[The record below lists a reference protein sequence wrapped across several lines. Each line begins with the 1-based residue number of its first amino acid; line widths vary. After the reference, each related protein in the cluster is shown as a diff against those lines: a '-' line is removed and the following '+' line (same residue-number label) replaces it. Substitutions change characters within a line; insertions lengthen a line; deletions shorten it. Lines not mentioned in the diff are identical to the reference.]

1 MQVVC
6 ILILTAQKEWQ
17 QGIYILGE
25 YYSMNYK
32 QKVFE
37 NKGNFMP

>member
-6 ILILTAQKEWQ
+6 ILISTAWKECWQ
-17 QGIYILGE
+17 GVYILGE
-25 YYSMNYK
+25 YYSMNYQ

-37 NKGNFMP
+37 NEVKFMP